1 MTLPAYM
8 HGNLAT
14 EQKTQQR
21 VKIKETKKVIYRS
34 KALPLQEKLLYLFT
48 VLICVVVAGL
58 IIWRYALIY
67 EMNADIK
74 SIEQKISKLE
84 AENSILK
91 QKVDGL
97 SDPRRLEEE
106 ARKLGYGV
114 PADNQIKPAG
124 AAKSGS
130 ASVSAQGVAA
140 NTKKPKDQP

>member
-1 MTLPAYM
+1 MPAYM

-14 EQKTQQR
+14 EQKSTQQK
-21 VKIKETKKVIYRS
+21 VKMKETKKVVYRS

-48 VLICVVVAGL
+48 VGICVVVAGL

-67 EMNADIK
+67 EMNANIK
-74 SIEQKISKLE
+74 SIEQKIAKLE

-106 ARKLGYGV
+106 AKKLGYSV
-114 PADNQIKPAG
+114 PGDNQIKAAG
-124 AAKSGS
+124 SSKSGS
-130 ASVSAQGVAA
+130 SSASSQGTAA

>member
-1 MTLPAYM
+1 MPAYM

-14 EQKTQQR
+14 KQKTQPK
-21 VKIKETKKVIYRS
+21 VKIKETKKVIYRN

-91 QKVDGL
+91 QRVEGL

-106 ARKLGYGV
+106 AKKLGYGV
-114 PADNQIKPAG
+114 PADNQVKPSG
-124 AAKSGS
+124 TAKSGS
-130 ASVSAQGVAA
+130 SSASSQGIAA
-140 NTKKPKDQP
+140 NTKIPKDQP

>member
-14 EQKTQQR
+14 EQKTQPK
-21 VKIKETKKVIYRS
+21 VKIRETRKVVYRS
-34 KALPLQEKLLYLFT
+34 RALPLQEKLLYLFT

-91 QKVDGL
+91 QRVDAL

-106 ARKLGYGV
+106 AKKLGYGV
-114 PADNQIKPAG
+114 PGDNQVKPSG
-124 AAKSGS
+124 IAKSGS
-130 ASVSAQGVAA
+130 SSASSQGVAA